1 MKSDKTIA
9 QTCLY
14 GVRTIL
20 ILTLIA
26 ASTSASSAATY
37 KVIHEFNGTN
47 GSFPVGNLVADSA
60 GNFYGVTSEDYGET
74 GDCAGL
80 GCGNVFK
87 LYQTSSGGWAS
98 INLHT
103 FRGGTK
109 DGTSP
114 QAGLVFDSAG
124 NLYGTTWEGG
134 LYGVGTVFELTPT
147 STGGWDYSVIY
158 NFGAAYTDGEGPQA
172 QLVVDSAGNLY
183 GSTISGGNTG
193 GYCNNLSCGVI
204 YELSPSG
211 SGTWTE
217 KVLYS
222 FSGSDGAWPRA
233 ALASDAAGNFYG
245 ITTYGGN
252 LSDCGGGGCGTV
264 FELSPNGS
272 GGWTQTTLYAFTG
285 KSDGNYPWYAGVIFD
300 SAGNLYGTTGA
311 GGHNTQCN
319 GGCGVVY
326 KLSPNGSGGWAET
339 VIHGFTG
346 SDGTPAAGGGWPVYN
361 LTFDASGN
369 LYGVTYLGGQD
380 DEGVVYKLTPSAG
393 AWTESVLHF
402 FSGGSASGY
411 PFQSGLTLG
420 PGGNLY
426 GMTIGGSGTGDCNS
440 DCGAVFQVTP

>member
-9 QTCLY
+9 KTCLY

-20 ILTLIA
+20 ALTLIA
-26 ASTSASSAATY
+26 ASTSARAVATY

-47 GSFPVGNLVADSA
+47 GSFPVGSLVADSA

-74 GDCAGL
+74 GNCAGL

-98 INLHT
+98 TNLHT

-109 DGTSP
+109 DGSSP

-134 LYGVGTVFELTPT
+134 LYGVGTVFELSPT

-158 NFGAAYTDGEGPQA
+158 NFGATYADGEGPQS
-172 QLVVDSAGNLY
+172 QLVVDAAGNLY

-204 YELSPSG
+204 YELSPG
-211 SGTWTE
+211 PDGTWTE
-217 KVLYS
+217 RVAHS
-222 FSGSDGAWPRA
+222 FVGTDGAWPRGTMVF
-233 ALASDAAGNFYG
+233 DAAGNLYG

-252 LSDCGGGGCGTV
+252 LSYCSGGGCGTV
-264 FELSPNGS
+264 FELAPTGT
-272 GGWTQTTLYAFTG
+272 GWVYDVLYSFTG
-285 KSDGNYPWYAGVIFD
+285 KSDGSYPWYAGVIFD
-300 SAGNLYGTTGA
+300 SAGNLYGTTA
-311 GGHNTQCN
+311 GGGRDSQCS

-326 KLSPNGSGGWAET
+326 ELSPNGSGGWTET
-339 VIHGFTG
+339 SIHAFTG
-346 SDGTPAAGGGWPVYN
+346 SNGYFAAGGGWPVYN
-361 LTFDASGN
+361 LTFDTSGN

-380 DEGVVYKLTPSAG
+380 EEGVVYKLTPGGG
-393 AWTESVLHF
+393 AWTESVLHY

-411 PFQSGLTLG
+411 PFQSGLTIG

-426 GMTIGGSGTGDCNS
+426 GMTIGGSSTGDCTS
-440 DCGAVFQVTP
+440 ECGAVFQVTP